1 MIKACL
7 NSIIQID
14 RKILTMEYILL
25 NLIVIALLLLM
36 NGFFVASE
44 FALVSVRQTKMT
56 QLAKDGNKTAEVV
69 CHEIEHLDRYI
80 AAVQLGIT
88 IASIGLGWV
97 GEATLATI
105 LEPLLNWLPYVEKT
119 VAVHSAA
126 AGIAFALI
134 TFMHVVIGELMPKS
148 IALQYPERT
157 ALIVAR
163 PMKCVAKIF
172 KPFIFLLNSFGNF
185 LLKLIHISPATTS
198 HSVHTTEEIGM
209 IIDASYNEGILNE
222 TEKDMLQNI
231 CKFSDKDAKQVMVPR
246 PDMVAIPIDITFE
259 ELESEMLNT
268 QYTRYPV
275 YKEDLDNI
283 AGLLHVK
290 DLYAYLTNKDKKDFD
305 LKSMLREVKF
315 FPETVSL
322 DKLVRDFK
330 INKIQMAII
339 VDEFGGTSGL
349 ITLEDIIEEIVGE
362 VQDEF
367 DTDEEANITK
377 IGDNEYIANGIMRI
391 DEFANYFDREIPEEE
406 DVETIA
412 GIILKRLDRMAE
424 VNDTVDFDDFTL
436 TVEEL
441 DGTRIV
447 KIKVTE
453 KVREAEENQE
463 QEEKEQ

>member
-1 MIKACL
+1 
-7 NSIIQID
+7 
-14 RKILTMEYILL
+14 MEHIFF
-25 NLIVIALLLLM
+25 NLIVVALLLFA

-44 FALVSVRQTKMT
+44 FALVSVRQTKMA
-56 QLAKDGNKTAEVV
+56 QLAKDGNKTAKVV

-97 GEATLATI
+97 GEATLASV
-105 LEPLLNWLPYVEKT
+105 LEPLLEWLPYVEKT
-119 VAVHSAA
+119 IAVHSVAT
-126 AGIAFALI
+126 GIAFALI

-148 IALQYPERT
+148 IALQFPERT
-157 ALIVAR
+157 ALFVAN
-163 PMKCVAKIF
+163 PMKFIATVF
-172 KPFIFLLNSFGNF
+172 KPFIFLLNGFGNS
-185 LLKLIHISPATTS
+185 LLKLIHINPASSS

-231 CKFSDKDAKQVMVPR
+231 FKFSDKDAKQIMVPR
-246 PDMVAIPIDITFE
+246 PDMVAIPMDITFE
-259 ELESEMLNT
+259 ELERIILNN

-275 YKEDLDNI
+275 YTEDLDHV

-290 DLYAYLTNKDKKDFD
+290 DLYAMTANKAQFN
-305 LKSMLREVKF
+305 LKCMLREVKF

-322 DKLVRDFK
+322 DKLVREFK
-330 INKIQMAII
+330 INKIQMAVI

-349 ITLEDIIEEIVGE
+349 ITLEDILEEIVGE

-367 DTDEEANITK
+367 DTDEEANIVKT
-377 IGDNEYIANGIMRI
+377 GENEYVANGIMRI
-391 DEFANYFDREIPEEE
+391 DEFACFFNKEIPEEE

-424 VNDTVDFDDFTL
+424 IGDTVDFDDFTL

-447 KIKVTE
+447 KIKVVQKPEE
-453 KVREAEENQE
+453 KSAEEDSEE
-463 QEEKEQ
+463 QKEEI

>member
-1 MIKACL
+1 
-7 NSIIQID
+7 
-14 RKILTMEYILL
+14 MEYLFFNIL
-25 NLIVIALLLLM
+25 VVALLLFA

-44 FALVSVRQTKMT
+44 FALVNVRQTKMA
-56 QLAKDGNKTAEVV
+56 QLAKDGNKNAELV

-97 GEATLATI
+97 GEATLASV
-105 LEPLLNWLPYVEKT
+105 LEPLLEWLPYVEKT
-119 VAVHSAA
+119 IAVHSIAT
-126 AGIAFALI
+126 GIAFAVV
-134 TFMHVVIGELMPKS
+134 TFLHVVVGELMPKS

-157 ALIVAR
+157 ALFIAN
-163 PMKCVAKIF
+163 PMKHIAHLF
-172 KPFIFLLNSFGNF
+172 KPFIYLLNGFGNF
-185 LLKLIHISPATTS
+185 LLKLIHIPPATS
-198 HSVHTTEEIGM
+198 VHSVHTPEEIGM

-231 CKFSDKDAKQVMVPR
+231 FKFSDKDAKQVMVPR
-246 PDMVAIPIDITFE
+246 PDMVAIPMDITFE
-259 ELESEMLNT
+259 ELEKIILNT

-275 YKEDLDNI
+275 YEEDLDHI

-290 DLYAYLTNKDKKDFD
+290 DLYAMTANKTDFD
-305 LKSMLREVKF
+305 LKSMLREAKF

-330 INKIQMAII
+330 TNKIQMAVI

-349 ITLEDIIEEIVGE
+349 ITLEDILEEIVGE

-367 DTDEEANITK
+367 DTDEEADITK
-377 IGDNEYIANGIMRI
+377 INDNEYVANGIMRI
-391 DEFANYFDREIPEEE
+391 DEFAKYFNKEIPEEE

-424 VNDTVDFDDFTL
+424 INDTVDFDDFSL
-436 TVEEL
+436 TVTEL

-447 KIKVTE
+447 KIRV
-453 KVREAEENQE
+453 VRKPQEEGKEENTDEQKQE
-463 QEEKEQ
+463 N

>member
-1 MIKACL
+1 
-7 NSIIQID
+7 
-14 RKILTMEYILL
+14 MEYILL
-25 NLIVIALLLLM
+25 NLILIALLLLM

-44 FALVSVRQTKMT
+44 FALVGVRQTKMA
-56 QLAKDGNKTAEVV
+56 QLAKDGNATAEVV
-69 CHEIEHLDRYI
+69 CYEIEHLDRYI

-119 VAVHSAA
+119 VAVHTVAT
-126 AGIAFALI
+126 GIAFALI

-157 ALIVAR
+157 ALIVAK

-185 LLKLIHISPATTS
+185 LLKLINISPATSS

-259 ELESEMLNT
+259 ELESEISNT

-275 YKEDLDNI
+275 YVEDLDNI

-290 DLYAYLTNKDKKDFD
+290 DLYAFITNKKKKIFD

-330 INKIQMAII
+330 INKIQMAVI

-349 ITLEDIIEEIVGE
+349 ITLEDIIEEIVGD

-367 DTDEEANITK
+367 DTDEEADIVKT
-377 IGDNEYIANGIMRI
+377 GENEYIANGIMRI
-391 DEFANYFDREIPEEE
+391 DEFANYFSREIPEEE

-412 GIILKRLDRMAE
+412 GVILKQLGRMAE
-424 VNDTVDFDDFTL
+424 VGDSVDFDNFTL

-453 KVREAEENQE
+453 KKPETTEE
-463 QEEKEQ
+463 EETKE

>member
-1 MIKACL
+1 
-7 NSIIQID
+7 
-14 RKILTMEYILL
+14 MEYIFFNIL
-25 NLIVIALLLLM
+25 VVALLLLT

-44 FALVSVRQTKMT
+44 FALVNVRQTKMA
-56 QLAKDGNKTAEVV
+56 QLAKDGNKNAKLV
-69 CHEIEHLDRYI
+69 CDEIDHLDKYI

-97 GEATLATI
+97 GEATLASI
-105 LEPLLNWLPYVEKT
+105 LEPLLEWLDYVEKT
-119 VAVHSAA
+119 IAVHTVAT
-126 AGIAFALI
+126 GIAFFVI

-157 ALIVAR
+157 ALFIST
-163 PMKCVAKIF
+163 PMKHIADLF
-172 KPFIFLLNSFGNF
+172 KPFIYLLNGFGNF
-185 LLKLIHISPATTS
+185 LLRLIHISPAS
-198 HSVHTTEEIGM
+198 SSRSVHTPEEIGM

-231 CKFSDKDAKQVMVPR
+231 FKFSDKDAKQVMVPR
-246 PDMVAIPIDITFE
+246 PDMVAIPMDITFE
-259 ELESEMLNT
+259 ELEKIILNN

-275 YKEDLDNI
+275 YNEDLDHVQ
-283 AGLLHVK
+283 GLLHVK
-290 DLYAYLTNKDKKDFD
+290 DLYAMTANKKDFD

-330 INKIQMAII
+330 INKIQMAVI

-349 ITLEDIIEEIVGE
+349 ITLEDILEEIVGE

-367 DTDEEANITK
+367 DTDEEADIEK
-377 IGDNEYIANGIMRI
+377 VGENEYIANGIMRI
-391 DEFANYFDREIPEEE
+391 DEFAKFFDREIPEEE

-424 VNDTVDFDDFTL
+424 VNDTVDFDNFTL
-436 TVEEL
+436 TVSEL

-447 KIKVTE
+447 KIKVVRKPEEQPEEETKDD
-453 KVREAEENQE
+453 KVKEET
-463 QEEKEQ
+463 

>member
-1 MIKACL
+1 
-7 NSIIQID
+7 
-14 RKILTMEYILL
+14 MEYILV
-25 NLIVIALLLLM
+25 NLIVIILLLLM

-44 FALVSVRQTKMT
+44 FALVSVRQTKMI
-56 QLAKDGNKTAEVV
+56 QLAKDGNQNAKVV

-97 GEATLATI
+97 GEATLAKI

-119 VAVHSAA
+119 IAVHSAA
-126 AGIAFALI
+126 AGIAFAVI

-157 ALIVAR
+157 ALIVAK
-163 PMKCVAKIF
+163 PMKLVARIF
-172 KPFIFLLNSFGNF
+172 KPFIFLLNNFGNF

-231 CKFSDKDAKQVMVPR
+231 CKFSDKVAKQVMVPR
-246 PDMVAIPIDITFE
+246 PDMVAIPTDITYE
-259 ELESEMLNT
+259 ELENEILNT

-290 DLYAYLTNKDKKDFD
+290 DLYAYLANKDKKDFD
-305 LKSMLREVKF
+305 LMSMLREVKF

-377 IGDNEYIANGIMRI
+377 TGENEYIANGMMRI
-391 DEFANYFDREIPEEE
+391 DEFANYFNREIPEEE

-412 GIILKRLDRMAE
+412 GIILKRLGRMAE
-424 VNDTVDFDDFTL
+424 VDDSVDFDKYTL

-447 KIKVTE
+447 KIKVEEKIKETE
-453 KVREAEENQE
+453 T
-463 QEEKEQ
+463 EKEQELKEQ

>member
-1 MIKACL
+1 
-7 NSIIQID
+7 
-14 RKILTMEYILL
+14 
-25 NLIVIALLLLM
+25 
-36 NGFFVASE
+36 
-44 FALVSVRQTKMT
+44 
-56 QLAKDGNKTAEVV
+56 
-69 CHEIEHLDRYI
+69 
-80 AAVQLGIT
+80 
-88 IASIGLGWV
+88 
-97 GEATLATI
+97 
-105 LEPLLNWLPYVEKT
+105 
-119 VAVHSAA
+119 
-126 AGIAFALI
+126 
-134 TFMHVVIGELMPKS
+134 
-148 IALQYPERT
+148 
-157 ALIVAR
+157 
-163 PMKCVAKIF
+163 
-172 KPFIFLLNSFGNF
+172 
-185 LLKLIHISPATTS
+185 
-198 HSVHTTEEIGM
+198 M

>member
-1 MIKACL
+1 
-7 NSIIQID
+7 
-14 RKILTMEYILL
+14 MEYILV
-25 NLIVIALLLLM
+25 NLIVIILLLLM

-44 FALVSVRQTKMT
+44 FALVSVRQTKMI
-56 QLAKDGNKTAEVV
+56 QLAKDGNQNAKVV

-97 GEATLATI
+97 GEATLAKI

-119 VAVHSAA
+119 IAVHSAA
-126 AGIAFALI
+126 AGIAFAVI

-157 ALIVAR
+157 ALIVAK
-163 PMKCVAKIF
+163 PMKLVARIF
-172 KPFIFLLNSFGNF
+172 KPFIFLLNNFGNF

-231 CKFSDKDAKQVMVPR
+231 CKFSDKVAKQVMVPR
-246 PDMVAIPIDITFE
+246 PDMVAIPTDITFE
-259 ELESEMLNT
+259 ELENEILNT

-290 DLYAYLTNKDKKDFD
+290 DLYAYLANKDKKDFD
-305 LKSMLREVKF
+305 LMSMLREVKF

-377 IGDNEYIANGIMRI
+377 TGENEYIANGMMRI
-391 DEFANYFDREIPEEE
+391 DEFANYFNREIPEEE

-412 GIILKRLDRMAE
+412 GIILKRLGRMAE
-424 VNDTVDFDDFTL
+424 VDDSVDFDKYTL

-447 KIKVTE
+447 KIKVEEKIKETE
-453 KVREAEENQE
+453 T
-463 QEEKEQ
+463 EKEQELKEQ

>member
-1 MIKACL
+1 
-7 NSIIQID
+7 
-14 RKILTMEYILL
+14 MEYILV
-25 NLIVIALLLLM
+25 NLIVIILLLLM

-44 FALVSVRQTKMT
+44 FALVSVRQTKMI
-56 QLAKDGNKTAEVV
+56 QLAKDGNQNAKVV

-97 GEATLATI
+97 GEATLAKI

-119 VAVHSAA
+119 IAVHSAA
-126 AGIAFALI
+126 AGIAFAVI

-157 ALIVAR
+157 ALIVAK
-163 PMKCVAKIF
+163 PMKLVARIF
-172 KPFIFLLNSFGNF
+172 KPFIFLLNNFGNF

-231 CKFSDKDAKQVMVPR
+231 CKFSDKVAKQVMVPR
-246 PDMVAIPIDITFE
+246 PDMVAIPTDITFE
-259 ELESEMLNT
+259 ELENEILNT

-290 DLYAYLTNKDKKDFD
+290 DLYAYLANKDKKDFD
-305 LKSMLREVKF
+305 LMSMLREVKF

-377 IGDNEYIANGIMRI
+377 TGENEYIANGMMRI
-391 DEFANYFDREIPEEE
+391 DEFANYFNREIPEEE

-412 GIILKRLDRMAE
+412 GIILKRLGRMAE
-424 VNDTVDFDDFTL
+424 VDDSVDFDNYTL

-447 KIKVTE
+447 KIKVEEKIKETE
-453 KVREAEENQE
+453 T
-463 QEEKEQ
+463 EKEQELKEQ

>member
-1 MIKACL
+1 
-7 NSIIQID
+7 
-14 RKILTMEYILL
+14 MEYILL
-25 NLIVIALLLLM
+25 NIFVVALLLLT

-44 FALVSVRQTKMT
+44 FALVNVRQTKMA
-56 QLAKDGNKTAEVV
+56 QLAKDGNKTAELV
-69 CHEIEHLDRYI
+69 CAEIDHLDKYI

-97 GEATLATI
+97 GEATLASI
-105 LEPLLNWLPYVEKT
+105 LEPLLDWLPYVEKT
-119 VAVHSAA
+119 IAVHSVAT
-126 AGIAFALI
+126 GIAFAVI

-157 ALIVAR
+157 ALFIAN
-163 PMKCVAKIF
+163 PMKHIADLF
-172 KPFIFLLNSFGNF
+172 KPFIYLLNGFGNF
-185 LLKLIHISPATTS
+185 LLKLIHISPATSS
-198 HSVHTTEEIGM
+198 HSVHTPEEIGM

-231 CKFSDKDAKQVMVPR
+231 FEFSDKDAKQIMVPR
-246 PDMVAIPIDITFE
+246 PDMVAIPMDITFD
-259 ELESEMLNT
+259 ELEKIILSN

-275 YKEDLDNI
+275 YEEDLDHV

-290 DLYAYLTNKDKKDFD
+290 DLYAMTANKQEFN

-322 DKLVRDFK
+322 DKLIREFK
-330 INKIQMAII
+330 TSKVQMAII

-349 ITLEDIIEEIVGE
+349 ITLEDILEEIVGE

-377 IGDNEYIANGIMRI
+377 VGDDEYIANGIMRI
-391 DEFANYFDREIPEEE
+391 DEFANYFDKEIPEEE

-412 GIILKRLDRMAE
+412 GIIFKRLDRIAE
-424 VNDTVDFDDFTL
+424 VNDSVEFDDFIL
-436 TVEEL
+436 TVMEL

-447 KIKVTE
+447 KIKVTKKPIE
-453 KVREAEENQE
+453 VVEEE
-463 QEEKEQ
+463 DIQEEQKQEN